1 MRTRLLSGVFLF
13 CLAGVIAVG
22 QEIKK
27 NEIGLLLGGQLAPNQ
42 TISSTAVPDR
52 NIDIGSDIAFQATYA
67 RHLVGNGATALYL
80 EIPLV
85 ASPRQELRSGTGT
98 LPDHYASLYITPGLR
113 VKFRTDSGVAPWL
126 SVGGGYA
133 RFSEGESLLNG
144 APNPGVTGTNKGA
157 IQFGGGLDFK
167 TPVKILF
174 PIGLRLEFRDFFS
187 GKPNY
192 LLNTGDGFQ
201 HNLVASGG
209 FTVSF

>member
-1 MRTRLLSGVFLF
+1 MKIRLFSGVFFF
-13 CLAGVIAVG
+13 CLAGMTAVG

-27 NEIGLLLGGQLAPNQ
+27 NEVGLLVGAQFAPNQ
-42 TISSTAVPDR
+42 TISASAVPDR
-52 NIDIGSDIAFQATYA
+52 NIDIGSGIAFQATYA
-67 RHLVGNGATALYL
+67 RHLVGNGTTALYL
-80 EIPLV
+80 EVPLV
-85 ASPRQELRSGTGT
+85 ASPRQELQSGTGS

-113 VKFRTDSGVAPWL
+113 VKFRADAGVSPWL
-126 SVGGGYA
+126 SIGGGYA

-157 IQFGGGLDFK
+157 IQFGGGVDFR
-167 TPVKILF
+167 TPVKIFF

-201 HNLVASGG
+201 HNLVTSGG
-209 FTVSF
+209 FTVNF